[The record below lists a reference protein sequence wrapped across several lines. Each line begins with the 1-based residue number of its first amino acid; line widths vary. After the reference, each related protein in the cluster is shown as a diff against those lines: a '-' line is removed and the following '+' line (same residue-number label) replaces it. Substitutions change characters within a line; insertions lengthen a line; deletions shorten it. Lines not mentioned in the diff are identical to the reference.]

1 MLRKN
6 YDIMLCIG
14 NFRKGSEKMENLEKT
29 FPKTSINWYPGHMAK
44 TKREIRE
51 KLNLIDIVYEVI
63 DARMPRSSKIVDIDD
78 LIKNKPRLLIMT
90 KYDLCDKNETNKFI
104 KYYEELGYQVIPVD
118 LMSGTNVSKIID
130 ASEEVLKEENEKR
143 KAKGLKPRNIR
154 ALILGVPNAGKSTLI
169 NRLVGKKSAGV
180 GNKPGFTKSLSW
192 IRIHKNIDL
201 LDTPGILWP
210 KLEDQESAHIL
221 ASFSSIK
228 EEILNEDQ
236 IAFFILRKLYELYPK
251 ALEERYGISELDEDL
266 IEAYDMIASRR
277 GALTKGGVADY
288 ERVSRIILQDFKNGY
303 FGPITFDRLK

>member
-1 MLRKN
+1 M
-6 YDIMLCIG
+6 
-14 NFRKGSEKMENLEKT
+14 KMNNN
-29 FPKTSINWYPGHMAK
+29 PIQWYPGHMAK
-44 TKREIRE
+44 TKREIKE
-51 KLNLIDIVYEVI
+51 KLDLIDIVYEVI
-63 DARMPRSSKIVDIDD
+63 DARMPKSSKIVDIDD

-90 KYDLCDKNETNKFI
+90 KYDLCDKKETDKFI
-104 KYYEELGYQVIPVD
+104 SYYENLGYQVIPVD
-118 LMSGTNVSKIID
+118 LMSGTNVKKIIE
-130 ASEEVLKEENEKR
+130 ASEVVLESENEKR

-210 KLEDQESAHIL
+210 KLEDQESAHVL

-228 EEILNEDQ
+228 EEILNENQ
-236 IAFFILRKLYELYPK
+236 IAAFILKKLYALYPK
-251 ALEERYGISELDEDL
+251 ALEDRYGILELDDDL
-266 IEAYDMIASRR
+266 IEAYDIIASRR

>member
-1 MLRKN
+1 MSN
-6 YDIMLCIG
+6 E
-14 NFRKGSEKMENLEKT
+14 EKS

-44 TKREIRE
+44 TKREIKE
-51 KLNLIDIVYEVI
+51 KLDLIDIVYEVI
-63 DARMPRSSKIVDIDD
+63 DARMPKSSKIVDLDD

-90 KYDLCDKNETNKFI
+90 KYDLCDKTETDKFV
-104 KYYEELGYQVIPVD
+104 KYYEDLGYQVIPVD
-118 LMSGTNVSKIID
+118 LMSGRNVGKIID

-143 KAKGLKPRNIR
+143 KMKGLKPRNIR

-210 KLEDQESAHIL
+210 KLEDQEAAHVL

-236 IAFFILRKLYELYPK
+236 IAAFILRKMYTLYPD
-251 ALEERYGISELDEDL
+251 ALKSRYGIDEVDDDL
-266 IEAYDMIASRR
+266 ILAYDIIASRR

-303 FGPITFDRLK
+303 FGLVTFDRLDEKE

>member
-1 MLRKN
+1 
-6 YDIMLCIG
+6 
-14 NFRKGSEKMENLEKT
+14 MENKEKSLASQ
-29 FPKTSINWYPGHMAK
+29 SIGWYPGHMAK

-63 DARMPRSSKIVDIDD
+63 DARMPKSSKIVDIDD
-78 LIKNKPRLLIMT
+78 LVKNKPRLLIMT

-118 LMSGTNVSKIID
+118 LMSGTNVSKIIE

-236 IAFFILRKLYELYPK
+236 IASFILRKLYELYPK

-266 IEAYDMIASRR
+266 IDTYDMIASRR

>member
-1 MLRKN
+1 
-6 YDIMLCIG
+6 
-14 NFRKGSEKMENLEKT
+14 MENVEKK

-44 TKREIRE
+44 TKREIKE
-51 KLNLIDIVYEVI
+51 KLDLIDIVYEVI
-63 DARMPRSSKIVDIDD
+63 DARMPKSSKIVDIDD

-90 KYDLCDKNETNKFI
+90 KYDLCDKKETDKFI
-104 KYYEELGYQVIPVD
+104 SYYENLGYQVIPVD
-118 LMSGTNVSKIID
+118 LMSGTNVKKIIE
-130 ASEEVLKEENEKR
+130 ASEVVLESENEKR

-210 KLEDQESAHIL
+210 KLEDQESAHVL

-236 IAFFILRKLYELYPK
+236 IAAFILKKLYALYPK
-251 ALEERYGISELDEDL
+251 ALEERYGIDELDDDL
-266 IEAYDMIASRR
+266 IEAYDIIASRR

-303 FGPITFDRLK
+303 FGPITFDRLTEKE